1 VSQNRRD
8 DKNDMRHA
16 SRSNRLLHVKVS
28 RAKVSKSGLK
38 TGGGAMRMVHVASSR
53 RLRRAEA
60 EDGWIDA
67 MCCVGPFY
75 PNFTVFYVLDIM
87 SILLF

>member
-8 DKNDMRHA
+8 DENDMRHA
-16 SRSNRLLHVKVS
+16 SRSSRLLHVEVS

-60 EDGWIDA
+60 EDGWIDV
-67 MCCVGPFY
+67 M
-75 PNFTVFYVLDIM
+75 
-87 SILLF
+87 